1 MLNLISATHVTSWS
15 YFFSEKFYGNNYKG
29 NKVVTNDF
37 PVQFPD
43 FFFNVMYTF
52 TKANAT
58 QTLMN
63 TRILKWFQ
71 ETTIL
76 K

>member
-1 MLNLISATHVTSWS
+1 MVT
-15 YFFSEKFYGNNYKG
+15 KG

-37 PVQFPD
+37 SRSISR
-43 FFFNVMYTF
+43 FFFNVMYRF

-58 QTLMN
+58 QKLMN

-71 ETTIL
+71 ETAIL

>member
-1 MLNLISATHVTSWS
+1 MVT
-15 YFFSEKFYGNNYKG
+15 NG

-37 PVQFPD
+37 PFNFQINFC
-43 FFFNVMYTF
+43 NVMYTF

-58 QTLMN
+58 QKLMN

-71 ETTIL
+71 ETAIL

>member
-15 YFFSEKFYGNNYKG
+15 YFFSEKFYDNNYKG

-37 PVQFPD
+37 PFNFQI

-58 QTLMN
+58 QKLMN
-63 TRILKWFQ
+63 TRILKLFQ
-71 ETTIL
+71 ETAIL